1 MSKELLPL
9 GTSIK
14 LKNEE
19 DDVIYVIISRAFM
32 QPPEEA
38 ISSGYQCVLYPQGYG
53 KDLKVYIVKE
63 HEISEVLTKGYTDEV
78 DVAFA
83 KQKVEELTERM
94 KNAPS
99 TSSQNT
105 DSKEEVSKNKNNGL
119 THEEMLAKDP
129 FYKFRKMKE
138 NEEK

>member
-9 GTSIK
+9 GTAIK

-19 DDVIYVIISRAFM
+19 DDEIYIIISRAFM
-32 QPPEEA
+32 QPPEEE
-38 ISSGYQCVLYPQGYG
+38 IISGYQCVLYPQGYG

-63 HEISEVLTKGYTDEV
+63 HDISEVLTKGYTDDV

-83 KQKVEELTERM
+83 KQKVEELTERI

-99 TSSQNT
+99 STSINT
-105 DSKEEVSKNKNNGL
+105 DVKEEVSKNNGL